1 MLKQSISLI
10 ALSAL
15 AIPVQA
21 NTLKEY
27 IYSNPVLAIVSDTG
41 TTINFKG
48 ESCKHA
54 FGSYSLKTD
63 TMTICLQNHED
74 YHTLGDT
81 IRHEAIHVVQACNRG
96 PVLSVMTTMDYATP
110 QDKAFV
116 EEYPHAHQHAEL
128 EANIAARNLSD
139 KQVTELVTKYCFE

>member
-1 MLKQSISLI
+1 MLKQSITLL

-21 NTLKEY
+21 NELKDY
-27 IYSNPVLAIVSDTG
+27 IYANPVLAMVHQTG
-41 TTINFKG
+41 TTIQFKG
-48 ESCKHA
+48 DSCDRA
-54 FGSYSLKTD
+54 YGSYKPRTD
-63 TMTICLQNHED
+63 TMIICLENHES
-74 YHTLGDT
+74 YESLGDT

-96 PVLSVMTTMDYATP
+96 PVLSVMDTMKYVTE

-116 EEYPHAHQHAEL
+116 EDYPHAHQHSEL

-139 KQVTELVTKYCFE
+139 KQVSELVEKFCFE

>member
-1 MLKQSISLI
+1 MLKQSIALV

-21 NTLKEY
+21 NELKDY
-27 IYSNPVLAIVSDTG
+27 IYSNPVLAVVHDTG
-41 TTINFKG
+41 TTINFKDPD
-48 ESCKHA
+48 CKHA
-54 FGSYSLKTD
+54 YGIYDVKTD
-63 TMTICLQNHED
+63 TMTICLANHED
-74 YHTLGDT
+74 YTSLGDT

-116 EEYPHAHQHAEL
+116 KDYPHAHQHAEL
-128 EANIAARNLSD
+128 EANIAARNLTD
-139 KQVTELVTKYCFE
+139 KQVSELVTKYCFE

>member
-1 MLKQSISLI
+1 MLKQSIALV

-21 NTLKEY
+21 NELKTY
-27 IYSNPVLAIVSDTG
+27 ILSNPVLSIVHDTG
-41 TTINFKG
+41 TTINFEG
-48 ESCKHA
+48 EACKHA
-54 FGSYSLKTD
+54 FGSYSVTKD
-63 TMTICLQNHED
+63 TMTICLENHED

-96 PVLSVMTTMDYATP
+96 PVMSVMTTMDYATP
-110 QDKAFV
+110 HDKAFV
-116 EEYPHAHQHAEL
+116 KDYPHAHQHAEL

-139 KQVTELVTKYCFE
+139 KQVTELVTKFCFE

>member
-1 MLKQSISLI
+1 MLKQSITLI

-21 NTLKEY
+21 NELKEY

-48 ESCKHA
+48 ESCKRA
-54 FGSYSLKTD
+54 FGSFAPSTD
-63 TMTICLQNHED
+63 TMTICLKNHDNYEV
-74 YHTLGDT
+74 LGDT

-96 PVLSVMTTMDYATP
+96 PVLSVMETMDYATE

-116 EEYPHAHQHAEL
+116 EDYPHAHQHAEL

-139 KQVTELVTKYCFE
+139 KQVTELVTKFCFE